1 MEAQE
6 SRLDH
11 SKNRARHL
19 GSELRGSASD
29 CSLPG
34 GRCPSSPGT
43 RPSYR
48 FCCSLLLLR
57 GCPDL
62 PGGFLFNMLLTVS
75 CGGAKSSAVAVEWE
89 RCSVA
94 AAQALA
100 VPFAGLPPL
109 LSVEDGGGDGT
120 QSLGFQS
127 ILTGWGLGGGLSPI
141 VGELKAVWTF
151 PKQPSTSLAQKWGRG
166 RWLSD
171 CVT

>member
-11 SKNRARHL
+11 SKNRTRHL
-19 GSELRGSASD
+19 GSSASD

-34 GRCPSSPGT
+34 GRCPPSPGT
-43 RPSYR
+43 RPGYR